1 MFPWFSWTPS
11 IPTRTL
17 KKSFNDTSRSRS
29 KSSHSTKAGKWVMA
43 FESLQERPWM
53 GFACSPIP
61 FILEWNIIYQSWLK
75 TAVFLENFYTYI
87 VLQSYYLLSRYPRI
101 SRESLLP
108 IANSFNT
115 ENMERWLLIFLL
127 TLLSILPPTWLYGQV
142 WHCIVLFLAG
152 TLLVTVMFIR
162 V

>member
-11 IPTRTL
+11 IPTRTR

-29 KSSHSTKAGKWVMA
+29 KSSHSTKAGQWVRA
-43 FESLQERPWM
+43 FGRLQFKERPWM
-53 GFACSPIP
+53 AAAQSDSFW
-61 FILEWNIIYQSWLK
+61 EWNIIYQGWLK
-75 TAVFLENFYTYI
+75 TAVFVENIYTFI
-87 VLQSYYLLSRYPRI
+87 ILQSYYLLSRYPRI

-152 TLLVTVMFIR
+152 TLLVTVMSIR

>member
-1 MFPWFSWTPS
+1 MVLMFPWFSWTPS
-11 IPTRTL
+11 IPTRTR

-29 KSSHSTKAGKWVMA
+29 KSSHSTKAGQWVMA
-43 FESLQERPWM
+43 FGRRQFKERPWM
-53 GFACSPIP
+53 AAAQSHSFW
-61 FILEWNIIYQSWLK
+61 EWNIIYQGCLNI
-75 TAVFLENFYTYI
+75 FI

-108 IANSFNT
+108 IANSFST

-142 WHCIVLFLAG
+142 WHCVFLFLAG
-152 TLLVTVMFIR
+152 TLQVTVMSIR